1 MPHTVRTWPLMW
13 VRGNPDMGMAI
24 SNGPILDFKT
34 ATTTIPIIG
43 IFIGP
48 VEAGIVSSLA
58 RSGGNITG
66 VSGSVGLDLIEK
78 RVRLLRRGR
87 RMRVDFGYS
96 HRARWETDGKPNGP
110 KMLGCMGSP
119 TFGAPLCR

>member
-1 MPHTVRTWPLMW
+1 MW

-58 RSGGNITG
+58 RSGGNI
-66 VSGSVGLDLIEK
+66 
-78 RVRLLRRGR
+78 RLLRRGR